1 MESPRID
8 GYAGG
13 YWDDNYEWED
23 YPSEMLRTPVL
34 PPEHMPGL
42 FETPDFELDT
52 RYSQD
57 ETESVQLGS
66 HGLQLETA
74 VIPQLEQPLLT
85 SSIDFF
91 WDIDAD
97 IDVDLVFDIDSA
109 AGFSEALAAVTAVSP
124 TNSVSGSDHST
135 LFSTVNSTRFNSS
148 PATDHSG
155 EVWCVSPSSLQAIPH
170 FQPPSAPQI
179 GFLQHVQM
187 ANQPALQPLPR
198 LAPAGSVPNGGGS
211 FGQDPFSSQ
220 QTAPPMMM
228 ESPSIVFPP
237 PMSPV
242 TATATSPNQK
252 KPHRRKKTVAGSS
265 RVSAR
270 ERRKIEKPE
279 KCPLCGAGFAYK
291 ADLDKHLVTRQH
303 RAQAPNFG
311 LSTEKLPCLVKDCD
325 KTFARRDGRKRHL
338 KNKHVLP

>member
-1 MESPRID
+1 MESPQIND
-8 GYAGG
+8 YGG
-13 YWDDNYEWED
+13 DIFWDDNPAWGE
-23 YPSEMLRTPVL
+23 YPSEMYRTPEL
-34 PPEHMPGL
+34 PPAHMPEL
-42 FETPDFELDT
+42 FETPDSGLDT
-52 RYSQD
+52 RHSQD

-74 VIPQLEQPLLT
+74 VILEQPVLT
-85 SSIDFF
+85 SGIDDFE
-91 WDIDAD
+91 DIDLD
-97 IDVDLVFDIDSA
+97 SVFDIDPA
-109 AGFSEALAAVTAVSP
+109 AGFLEALATVAAISP

-155 EVWCVSPSSLQAIPH
+155 EVLCVSPSSLQAIPH
-170 FQPPSAPQI
+170 FLPPSAPQI

-198 LAPAGSVPNGGGS
+198 LAPAGSVRNGGGS
-211 FGQDPFSSQ
+211 FEEDPFSSQ
-220 QTAPPMMM
+220 QAAPPMMM

-252 KPHRRKKTVAGSS
+252 KKPRRKKTVAGSS
-265 RVSAR
+265 CVSAR

-291 ADLDKHLVTRQH
+291 ADRDKHLVTGQH
-303 RAQAPNFG
+303 RAQAHNFG
-311 LSTEKLPCLVKDCD
+311 LSTEKFSCLVGRCRALQ
-325 KTFARRDGRKRHL
+325 KTFARKDGLKRHR
-338 KNKHVLP
+338 KNKHGLS